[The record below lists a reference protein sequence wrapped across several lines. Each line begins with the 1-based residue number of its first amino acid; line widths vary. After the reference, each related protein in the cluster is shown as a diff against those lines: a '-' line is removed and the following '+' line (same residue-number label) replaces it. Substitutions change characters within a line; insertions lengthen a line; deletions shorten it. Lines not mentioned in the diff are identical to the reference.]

1 MAVVETNLL
10 MQNQNLEKVSAL
22 LEHKLKN
29 ATLGSNVQRVQVLLQ
44 SLIAG
49 AELSF
54 NDNVPRYNARRNY
67 AATSMSSFIDD
78 CYSGYQHVI
87 PERAT
92 QR

>member
-10 MQNQNLEKVSAL
+10 MQNQNLEKVSSL
-22 LEHKLKN
+22 LERKLKN

-54 NDNVPRYNARRNY
+54 NDTIPRYNARRTY
-67 AATSMSSFIDD
+67 ASTSMSSFIDD
-78 CYSGYQHVI
+78 CYSGYQHVTT
-87 PERAT
+87 EHMTHA
-92 QR
+92 